1 MAQWKGWRKVLTV
14 LAFIGPTL
22 LGILIFNIY
31 PIIFNTYISVTN
43 RNKYHPNPDCTV
55 GLTGILEPTCW
66 KVFEAHRATGL
77 AEPYRLQTPILGNYA
92 SLFGQFFTAPAVLAA
107 LTIFACFIPLIIAGQ
122 VNKRLDKQLERPVP
136 AWVPTLAAVVLG
148 ILVGWA
154 LKADQAINLISKS
167 GDFFVVNVNSI
178 FYVLLC
184 IPLFFIVGL
193 ALALLLNIPDL
204 PGRTFFRVILI
215 VPWAASTVAIMMSL
229 VWKFFFQDQG
239 MINQLLTLVG
249 ATGKTWLQDP
259 VAAWVAI
266 VLTNIWY
273 SYPFFMVTI
282 LGALQSIPGE
292 LYEAAE
298 VDGASWW
305 QRLFKITLPL
315 LRPAV
320 IPVIVLSS
328 ITTYQMFGTVWAI
341 TGGGPSRGA
350 DAPGATDMV
359 MTFAYKQ
366 VFQTQ
371 AYARMGAF
379 AVVIFIMLFAA
390 TLYSLRISR
399 VTKGAYE

>member
-1 MAQWKGWRKVLTV
+1 MAQWKGWRKALTV

-31 PIIFNTYISVTN
+31 PIIFNTYISFTN
-43 RNKYHPNPDCTV
+43 RNKYHPNPDCSA
-55 GLTGILEPTCW
+55 GLNSILVPTCW
-66 KVFEAHRATGL
+66 PVFREKAPTGM
-77 AEPYRLQTPILGNYA
+77 AEPFRLQEPIFGNYV
-92 SLFGQFFTAPAVLAA
+92 SLFGKFFTGPAVLAV
-107 LTIFACFIPLIIAGQ
+107 LKIILCFVPLIIAGQ

-204 PGRTFFRVILI
+204 PGRTFFRVILS

-239 MINQLLTLVG
+239 VINQLLALIG
-249 ATGKTWLQDP
+249 QTGKTWLQDP
-259 VAAWVAI
+259 TWAWVAI
-266 VLTNIWY
+266 VITNVWY

-305 QRLFKITLPL
+305 QRLFAITLPL

-350 DAPGATDMV
+350 DAPGVTDMV
-359 MTFAYKQ
+359 MTFVYKQ

-379 AVVIFIMLFAA
+379 AVILFIMLFAA
-390 TLYSLRISR
+390 TLYSLRLSR
-399 VTKGAYE
+399 ITKGAYE

>member
-1 MAQWKGWRKVLTV
+1 MAQWKGWRKALTV

-22 LGILIFNIY
+22 IGILIFNIY
-31 PIIFNTYISVTN
+31 PIIFNTYISFTN
-43 RNKYHPNPDCTV
+43 RNKYHPNPDCSA
-55 GLTGILEPTCW
+55 GLNGVLVPTCW
-66 KVFEAHRATGL
+66 PVFRDKAATGM
-77 AEPYRLQTPILGNYA
+77 AEPFRLQEPIYGNYA
-92 SLFGQFFTAPAVLAA
+92 SLFGKFFTGPVALAVVKII
-107 LTIFACFIPLIIAGQ
+107 TCFIPLFVVGQ

-136 AWVPTLAAVVLG
+136 AWVLTISAIILG
-148 ILVGWA
+148 IIVGWI
-154 LKADQAINLISKS
+154 LRADQAINLIGDS
-167 GDFFVVNVNSI
+167 GDFFVVNVDSI
-178 FYVLLC
+178 LYVLLC
-184 IPLFFIVGL
+184 IPLFFVVGL
-193 ALALLLNIPDL
+193 ALALLLNVKDL
-204 PGRTFFRVILI
+204 PGRTFFRVVLI

-229 VWKFFFQDQG
+229 VWKFFFQEQG
-239 MINQLLTLVG
+239 VINQLLELVG
-249 ATGKTWLQDP
+249 AAGKTWLQNP
-259 VAAWVAI
+259 IYAWVVI
-266 VLTNIWY
+266 VLANIWY

-305 QRLFKITLPL
+305 QRLMKITLPL

-320 IPVIVLSS
+320 IPIIVLSS

-350 DAPGATDMV
+350 DSPGVTEMV

-379 AVVIFIMLFAA
+379 AVILFIMLFAA
-390 TLYSLRISR
+390 TLYSLRVSR
-399 VTKGAYE
+399 ITKGAYE